1 MRAKGFEGMTC
12 SVADVMGALGDRWG
26 VLIMRDLLLGLARY
40 DDLKQSTGVTNAT
53 LSDRLRSLEAAG
65 LIERRKYQSKPD
77 RYEYVLT
84 ERGQDISLV
93 MQAFVQVGDHWN
105 VGNLAG
111 PPLQF
116 VNKQTGHPVKLA
128 VIDSQLGKP
137 VEARDITVIAGPG
150 ADERVKWRLER
161 HAGSPT

>member
-1 MRAKGFEGMTC
+1 
-12 SVADVMGALGDRWG
+12 
-26 VLIMRDLLLGLARY
+26 MRDLLLGLTRY

-53 LSDRLRSLEAAG
+53 LSDRLKSLEAAG

-84 ERGQDISLV
+84 ERGQDTSLV

-128 VIDSQLGKP
+128 VIDSQLGQR
-137 VEARDITVIAGPG
+137 VEARDITVI

-161 HAGSPT
+161 NAGSPT

>member
-53 LSDRLRSLEAAG
+53 LSDRLKSLEAAG

-84 ERGQDISLV
+84 ERGQDTSLV

-128 VIDSQLGKP
+128 VIDSQLGQR
-137 VEARDITVIAGPG
+137 VEARDITVI

-161 HAGSPT
+161 NAGSPT